1 MAHTEARIDFG
12 EEQLEDESMG
22 GSMSFLFE
30 LMLAKQSNTK
40 QPDVLFDVQSCK
52 ESRD

>member
-22 GSMSFLFE
+22 GSMSFSF
-30 LMLAKQSNTK
+30 
-40 QPDVLFDVQSCK
+40 
-52 ESRD
+52 